1 MRRLARLTLM
11 TLAPLLVFAACK
23 REGPAERT
31 GRSINHGVDRMTRW
45 RLGLTTA

>member
-11 TLAPLLVFAACK
+11 ILAPLVLFAACQ

-31 GRSINHGVDRMTRW
+31 GRNIDRGIDRMTR
-45 RLGLTTA
+45 

>member
-11 TLAPLLVFAACK
+11 ILAPLILFAACQ

-31 GRSINHGVDRMTRW
+31 GRNIDRGIDRMTR
-45 RLGLTTA
+45 